1 MPLLWYVSITI
12 VNKGTIE
19 DTVTKFPGVIDTA
32 MPDRANYSLGNEHIT
47 RDSRLSVLSSVLP
60 QLYLH
65 NFFFFQ
71 FLLGIYF
78 IYISNAIPKVSYTL
92 LPAPITHPLS
102 LLALVFPLY

>member
-1 MPLLWYVSITI
+1 MPQFDLGLTSCSEPLSFAVSLVMPLLWYVSITI

-65 NFFFFQ
+65 NFFF
-71 FLLGIYF
+71 
-78 IYISNAIPKVSYTL
+78 SNFY
-92 LPAPITHPLS
+92 
-102 LLALVFPLY
+102 